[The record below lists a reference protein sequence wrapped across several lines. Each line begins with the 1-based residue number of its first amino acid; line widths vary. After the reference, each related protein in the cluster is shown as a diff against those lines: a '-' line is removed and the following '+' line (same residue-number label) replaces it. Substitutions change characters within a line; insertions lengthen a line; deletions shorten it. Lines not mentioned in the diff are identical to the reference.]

1 MTPAAPIGSAEDKFT
16 GSAAYPQAVTPS
28 PDAELEV
35 RLAGL
40 RAGFWLGWMS
50 IAAVAAGLAL
60 GLPVRERLA
69 VGVLTA
75 AAALA
80 HAAAMLVPWRRWLTV
95 RRGQWLLDLWSAAII
110 GFVALAV
117 ALAGGR
123 AELDLLFFLVVPFLA
138 TAHAGR
144 RRAQWLGLAALA
156 YVGASAAAPAA
167 LDEAQVV
174 TRAVVLAAATT
185 LALLLARV
193 TRREA
198 RARAEASARAELEHA
213 LLAESHHRVKNSL
226 QTIAD
231 ILLLARPT
239 GEGAA
244 AFEQT
249 AERIRAIAAVH
260 RLLSESRGDRVD
272 ARELLA
278 TLTAAAGVEAE
289 AEVEVDPVALE
300 PARAQQLGIVANELI
315 TNAARHG
322 RPPVSVELRARARTV
337 LLVRDAGPG
346 PHGAPERLGLQLVH
360 QIVGH
365 GLDGTFSLE
374 SDPRGGTRARVEI
387 PADAD
392 SRR

>member
-1 MTPAAPIGSAEDKFT
+1 MR
-16 GSAAYPQAVTPS
+16 PS

-60 GLPVRERLA
+60 GLPVRERVA
-69 VGVLTA
+69 VAVLTA

-95 RRGQWLLDLWSAAII
+95 RRGRWLLDLWSAAII

-123 AELDLLFFLVVPFLA
+123 AELDVLFFLVVPFLA

-144 RRAQWLGLAALA
+144 RRVLWVGLAAVA
-156 YVGASAAAPAA
+156 YLGASTAAPAG
-167 LDEAQVV
+167 LEEAQVV

-213 LLAESHHRVKNSL
+213 LLAEGHHRVKNSL

-231 ILLLARPT
+231 ILLLSRPP
-239 GEGAA
+239 GEGTA

-249 AERIRAIAAVH
+249 AERIRAIAVVH
-260 RLLSESRGDRVD
+260 RLLGETRGDSVD

-278 TLTAAAGVEAE
+278 ALTAAAGVEAE
-289 AEVEVDPVALE
+289 TDVDPVALQPE
-300 PARAQQLGIVANELI
+300 RAQHLGIVANELI
-315 TNAARHG
+315 TNAVRHG
-322 RPPVSVELRARARTV
+322 MPPVSVELHGGARTV

-346 PHGAPERLGLQLVH
+346 PDGAPERLGLQLVRQVVEH
-360 QIVGH
+360 A
-365 GLDGTFSLE
+365 LDGTFLLE
-374 SDPRGGTRARVEI
+374 PDPRGGTRARVEF
-387 PADAD
+387 PDAD
-392 SRR
+392 PGR